1 MKRPLFPCLIGLALG
16 EAAAI
21 SFGFKGGLFLA
32 LLFLLTGCLTLFWR
46 KKRSFFCLWIFS
58 AASLLGFLL
67 FLHAWENREPLADI
81 MLPVEGSIRGRIT
94 FLQVDKE
101 GEYDITLENVQY
113 IPGSF
118 GRTDEG
124 KNGSASE
131 NVRYAAESSTPA
143 KGEGNTEDVRGDCRV
158 FHLKEG
164 MGQLQPGDWI
174 VCQGELTALS
184 QPANP
189 GEFNS
194 QVYYQSKGIS
204 CQFFADSFVCVKRG
218 GLSLTRIAF
227 WVRRAVAGVYNRILG
242 EDYAALLHA
251 MVLGD
256 KGALSEEQ
264 KLRYEE
270 NGVAHLLS
278 VSGLHVS
285 IMAGSWFRFLRKR
298 KLPYGPACAGG
309 LLLLIFYGCLT
320 GFGNSILR
328 AVIMYGVFLG
338 AEYFGAGYDMTSSM
352 SLAGVLMLLESPWRL
367 LEGGCQMS
375 FAAVF
380 AIGYVLPWVKELA
393 KKRKGEED
401 GRIRRFARWRR
412 GMGDALL
419 SSVVISAVTLPV
431 VLRVFYTFS
440 PYSVLINLIVIPCM
454 TPMMVSG
461 IVAGVTGVFLL
472 PAAEWAGTLLTR
484 GLFLPAVGVLG
495 FFDFFLEHMRQ
506 LPGAVW
512 TAGCPTFLEMGILY
526 LLEGL
531 LLYIWY
537 RRRWRLGVQA
547 LLLMGL
553 WFVLAPSGPLRVT
566 MLDVGQGDSILL
578 QLPGGENVLIDGGS
592 TSRQAVGQYVI
603 APALHY
609 YGIAKID
616 YVVATHMDADHI
628 SGIEELFAMGYPIRR
643 VLLPAA
649 AESPGGR
656 GDAGE
661 AFASQGE
668 KSAQDGEEQGVAE
681 ELEAFASQ
689 AEKAGAEVIYMERGD
704 SIRFAGQSS
713 GALFA
718 KDGGSGPILRCLHP
732 YAGFESG
739 DKNAA
744 SLVFYL
750 QYDGFDALFTGDLE
764 KEGEEALCSYL
775 ESELLGQD
783 GQNPGVELLK
793 VAHHGSRYSTRER
806 FLKLIRPH
814 TALISAGEHN
824 RYGHPHE
831 ETLGRL
837 RDCGTD
843 VYETAENGAIF
854 VETDG
859 KRWAVRTFLEN
870 GS

>member
-21 SFGFKGGLFLA
+21 SFGFKGGLFPA
-32 LLFLLTGCLTLFWR
+32 LLFLLTGCLTLLWR

-67 FLHAWENREPLADI
+67 FLHAWENREPLADVV
-81 MLPVEGSIRGRIT
+81 LPVEGSIRGRIT

-113 IPGSF
+113 IPGSS
-118 GRTDEG
+118 GRANEG

-131 NVRYAAESSTPA
+131 NVRYATRSSTPA
-143 KGEGNTEDVRGDCRV
+143 KGEDNAEDVRGACRV
-158 FHLKEG
+158 FHLKER

-227 WVRRAVAGVYNRILG
+227 WVRRAVAGVYDRILG

-352 SLAGVLMLLESPWRL
+352 SLAGILMLLESPWRL

-393 KKRKGEED
+393 KERKGEED

-461 IVAGVTGVFLL
+461 IVAGTAGVFLL

-537 RRRWRLGVQA
+537 RRRWRLGVRA

-603 APALHY
+603 APALRY

-649 AESPGGR
+649 AE
-656 GDAGE
+656 E
-661 AFASQGE
+661 
-668 KSAQDGEEQGVAE
+668 SAQDGEEQGVAE
-681 ELEAFASQ
+681 ELEAFAAQ
-689 AEKAGAEVIYMERGD
+689 GEEAGAEVIYMERGD
-704 SIRFAGQSS
+704 SVRFAGESG

-718 KDGGSGPILRCLHP
+718 KGEGSGPILRCLHP

-793 VAHHGSRYSTRER
+793 VAHHGSRYSTGER

-824 RYGHPHE
+824 RYGHPHG
-831 ETLGRL
+831 ETLERL
-837 RDCGTD
+837 RDCGAD

>member
-21 SFGFKGGLFLA
+21 SFGFKGGLFPA
-32 LLFLLTGCLTLFWR
+32 LLFLLTGCLTLLWR

-101 GEYDITLENVQY
+101 GEYDITLENVEY

-131 NVRYAAESSTPA
+131 NVRYVTRSSTPA
-143 KGEGNTEDVRGDCRV
+143 KGEGNTEDVRGACRV

-227 WVRRAVAGVYNRILG
+227 WVRRAVAGVYDRILG

-352 SLAGVLMLLESPWRL
+352 SLAGILMLLESPWRL

-401 GRIRRFARWRR
+401 GRIRRFARWRK

-472 PAAEWAGTLLTR
+472 PAAKWAGTLLTR

-537 RRRWRLGVQA
+537 RRRWRLGVRA
-547 LLLMGL
+547 LLLMGP

-603 APALHY
+603 APALRY
-609 YGIAKID
+609 YGIAEID

-649 AESPGGR
+649 SE
-656 GDAGE
+656 E
-661 AFASQGE
+661 
-668 KSAQDGEEQGVAE
+668 SAQDGEEQGVAE

-689 AEKAGAEVIYMERGD
+689 AEEAGAEVIYMERGD
-704 SIRFAGQSS
+704 SIRFAGDSS

-718 KDGGSGPILRCLHP
+718 KDGSGPILRCLHP

-764 KEGEEALCSYL
+764 KEGEEVLCSYL

-793 VAHHGSRYSTRER
+793 VAHHGSRYSTGER

-814 TALISAGEHN
+814 TALISAGEYN
-824 RYGHPHE
+824 RYGHPHG
-831 ETLGRL
+831 ETLERL

-870 GS
+870 ES

>member
-21 SFGFKGGLFLA
+21 SFGFKGGLFPA
-32 LLFLLTGCLTLFWR
+32 LLFLLTGCLTLLWR

-67 FLHAWENREPLADI
+67 FLHAWENREPLADVV
-81 MLPVEGSIRGRIT
+81 LPVEGSIRGRIT

-113 IPGSF
+113 IPGSS
-118 GRTDEG
+118 GRANEG

-131 NVRYAAESSTPA
+131 NVRYATRSSTPA
-143 KGEGNTEDVRGDCRV
+143 KGEDNAEDVRGACRV
-158 FHLKEG
+158 FHLKER

-227 WVRRAVAGVYNRILG
+227 WVRRAVAGVYDRILG

-352 SLAGVLMLLESPWRL
+352 SLAGILMLLESPWRL

-393 KKRKGEED
+393 KERKGEED

-461 IVAGVTGVFLL
+461 IVAGTAGVFLL

-537 RRRWRLGVQA
+537 RRRWRLGVRA

-603 APALHY
+603 APALRY

-649 AESPGGR
+649 AE
-656 GDAGE
+656 E
-661 AFASQGE
+661 
-668 KSAQDGEEQGVAE
+668 SAQDGEEQGVAE
-681 ELEAFASQ
+681 ELEAFAAQ
-689 AEKAGAEVIYMERGD
+689 GEEAGAEVIYMERGD
-704 SIRFAGQSS
+704 SVRFAGESG

-718 KDGGSGPILRCLHP
+718 KGEGSGPILRCLHP

-793 VAHHGSRYSTRER
+793 VAHHGSRYSTGER

-824 RYGHPHE
+824 RYGHPHG
-831 ETLGRL
+831 ETLERL

>member
-32 LLFLLTGCLTLFWR
+32 LLFLLTGCLTLLWR
-46 KKRSFFCLWIFS
+46 KKRSFFCPWIFS
-58 AASLLGFLL
+58 AACLLGFLL

-204 CQFFADSFVCVKRG
+204 CQFFADSFVCVKRE

-227 WVRRAVAGVYNRILG
+227 WVRRAVAGVYDRILG

-461 IVAGVTGVFLL
+461 IVAGVAGVFLL
-472 PAAEWAGTLLTR
+472 PVAKWAGTLLTR

-531 LLYIWY
+531 LFYIWY
-537 RRRWRLGVQA
+537 RRRWRLGVRA

-566 MLDVGQGDSILL
+566 MLDVGQGDSILM

-603 APALHY
+603 APALRY
-609 YGIAKID
+609 YGIAEID

-649 AESPGGR
+649 AE
-656 GDAGE
+656 E
-661 AFASQGE
+661 
-668 KSAQDGEEQGVAE
+668 SAQDGKGQGVAE

-764 KEGEEALCSYL
+764 KEGEKALCSYL

-793 VAHHGSRYSTRER
+793 VAHHGSRYSTGER

-824 RYGHPHE
+824 RYGHPHG
-831 ETLGRL
+831 ETLERL
-837 RDCGTD
+837 RDCGAD
-843 VYETAENGAIF
+843 IYETAENGAIF

>member
-21 SFGFKGGLFLA
+21 SFGFKGGLFPA
-32 LLFLLTGCLTLFWR
+32 LLFLLTGCLTLLWR

-67 FLHAWENREPLADI
+67 FLHAWENREPLADVV
-81 MLPVEGSIRGRIT
+81 LPVEGSIRGRIT

-131 NVRYAAESSTPA
+131 NVRYATRSSTPA
-143 KGEGNTEDVRGDCRV
+143 KGEGNTEDVRGACRV

-227 WVRRAVAGVYNRILG
+227 WVRRAVAGVYDRILG

-472 PAAEWAGTLLTR
+472 PAAKWAGTLLTR

-537 RRRWRLGVQA
+537 RRRWRLGLRA

-603 APALHY
+603 APALRY

-628 SGIEELFAMGYPIRR
+628 SGIEELFAMGYPVRR

-649 AESPGGR
+649 AE
-656 GDAGE
+656 E
-661 AFASQGE
+661 
-668 KSAQDGEEQGVAE
+668 SAQDGEEQSVAE
-681 ELEAFASQ
+681 ELEAFAAQ
-689 AEKAGAEVIYMERGD
+689 AEEAGAEVIYMERGD
-704 SIRFAGQSS
+704 SIRFAGDSS

-739 DKNAA
+739 DKNVA

-764 KEGEEALCSYL
+764 KEGEEVLCSYL

-793 VAHHGSRYSTRER
+793 VAHHGSRYSTGER

-831 ETLGRL
+831 ETLERL

-859 KRWAVRTFLEN
+859 KQWAVRTFLEN

>member
-1 MKRPLFPCLIGLALG
+1 
-16 EAAAI
+16 
-21 SFGFKGGLFLA
+21 
-32 LLFLLTGCLTLFWR
+32 
-46 KKRSFFCLWIFS
+46 
-58 AASLLGFLL
+58 
-67 FLHAWENREPLADI
+67 
-81 MLPVEGSIRGRIT
+81 
-94 FLQVDKE
+94 
-101 GEYDITLENVQY
+101 
-113 IPGSF
+113 
-118 GRTDEG
+118 
-124 KNGSASE
+124 
-131 NVRYAAESSTPA
+131 
-143 KGEGNTEDVRGDCRV
+143 
-158 FHLKEG
+158 
-164 MGQLQPGDWI
+164 
-174 VCQGELTALS
+174 
-184 QPANP
+184 
-189 GEFNS
+189 
-194 QVYYQSKGIS
+194 
-204 CQFFADSFVCVKRG
+204 
-218 GLSLTRIAF
+218 
-227 WVRRAVAGVYNRILG
+227 
-242 EDYAALLHA
+242 
-251 MVLGD
+251 
-256 KGALSEEQ
+256 
-264 KLRYEE
+264 
-270 NGVAHLLS
+270 
-278 VSGLHVS
+278 
-285 IMAGSWFRFLRKR
+285 
-298 KLPYGPACAGG
+298 
-309 LLLLIFYGCLT
+309 
-320 GFGNSILR
+320 
-328 AVIMYGVFLG
+328 
-338 AEYFGAGYDMTSSM
+338 
-352 SLAGVLMLLESPWRL
+352 
-367 LEGGCQMS
+367 
-375 FAAVF
+375 
-380 AIGYVLPWVKELA
+380 
-393 KKRKGEED
+393 
-401 GRIRRFARWRR
+401 
-412 GMGDALL
+412 MGDALL

-603 APALHY
+603 APALRY

-793 VAHHGSRYSTRER
+793 VAHHGSRYSTGER

>member
-21 SFGFKGGLFLA
+21 SFGFKGGLFPA
-32 LLFLLTGCLTLFWR
+32 LLFLLTGCLTLLWR

-101 GEYDITLENVQY
+101 GEYDITLENVEY

-131 NVRYAAESSTPA
+131 NVRYATRSSTPA
-143 KGEGNTEDVRGDCRV
+143 KGEGNTEDVRGACRV

-227 WVRRAVAGVYNRILG
+227 WVRRAVAGVYDRILG

-328 AVIMYGVFLG
+328 AVIKH
-338 AEYFGAGYDMTSSM
+338 
-352 SLAGVLMLLESPWRL
+352 
-367 LEGGCQMS
+367 
-375 FAAVF
+375 
-380 AIGYVLPWVKELA
+380 AI
-393 KKRKGEED
+393 
-401 GRIRRFARWRR
+401 
-412 GMGDALL
+412 
-419 SSVVISAVTLPV
+419 
-431 VLRVFYTFS
+431 
-440 PYSVLINLIVIPCM
+440 
-454 TPMMVSG
+454 
-461 IVAGVTGVFLL
+461 
-472 PAAEWAGTLLTR
+472 
-484 GLFLPAVGVLG
+484 
-495 FFDFFLEHMRQ
+495 
-506 LPGAVW
+506 
-512 TAGCPTFLEMGILY
+512 
-526 LLEGL
+526 
-531 LLYIWY
+531 
-537 RRRWRLGVQA
+537 
-547 LLLMGL
+547 
-553 WFVLAPSGPLRVT
+553 
-566 MLDVGQGDSILL
+566 
-578 QLPGGENVLIDGGS
+578 
-592 TSRQAVGQYVI
+592 
-603 APALHY
+603 
-609 YGIAKID
+609 
-616 YVVATHMDADHI
+616 
-628 SGIEELFAMGYPIRR
+628 
-643 VLLPAA
+643 
-649 AESPGGR
+649 
-656 GDAGE
+656 
-661 AFASQGE
+661 
-668 KSAQDGEEQGVAE
+668 
-681 ELEAFASQ
+681 
-689 AEKAGAEVIYMERGD
+689 
-704 SIRFAGQSS
+704 
-713 GALFA
+713 
-718 KDGGSGPILRCLHP
+718 
-732 YAGFESG
+732 
-739 DKNAA
+739 
-744 SLVFYL
+744 
-750 QYDGFDALFTGDLE
+750 
-764 KEGEEALCSYL
+764 
-775 ESELLGQD
+775 
-783 GQNPGVELLK
+783 
-793 VAHHGSRYSTRER
+793 
-806 FLKLIRPH
+806 
-814 TALISAGEHN
+814 
-824 RYGHPHE
+824 
-831 ETLGRL
+831 
-837 RDCGTD
+837 
-843 VYETAENGAIF
+843 
-854 VETDG
+854 
-859 KRWAVRTFLEN
+859 
-870 GS
+870 

>member
-21 SFGFKGGLFLA
+21 SFGFKGGLFPA
-32 LLFLLTGCLTLFWR
+32 LLFLLTGCLTLLWR

-101 GEYDITLENVQY
+101 GEYDITLENVEY
-113 IPGSF
+113 IPGSS

-131 NVRYAAESSTPA
+131 NVRYATRSSTPA
-143 KGEGNTEDVRGDCRV
+143 KGEGNTEDVRGACRV

-227 WVRRAVAGVYNRILG
+227 WVRRAVAGVYDRILG

-461 IVAGVTGVFLL
+461 IVAGAVGVFLL
-472 PAAEWAGTLLTR
+472 PAAKWAGTLLTR

-512 TAGCPTFLEMGILY
+512 TAGCPTFWEMGILY

-537 RRRWRLGVQA
+537 RRRWRLGVRA

-603 APALHY
+603 APALRY
-609 YGIAKID
+609 YGIAEID

-628 SGIEELFAMGYPIRR
+628 SGIEELFAMGYPVRR

-649 AESPGGR
+649 AE
-656 GDAGE
+656 E
-661 AFASQGE
+661 
-668 KSAQDGEEQGVAE
+668 SAQDGKEQGVAE

-689 AEKAGAEVIYMERGD
+689 AEEAGAEVIYMERGD
-704 SIRFAGQSS
+704 SIRFAGDSS

-718 KDGGSGPILRCLHP
+718 KDGSGPILRCLHP

-739 DKNAA
+739 DKNVA

-764 KEGEEALCSYL
+764 KEGEEVLCSYL

-793 VAHHGSRYSTRER
+793 VAHHGSRYSTGER

-814 TALISAGEHN
+814 TALISAGEYN

-831 ETLGRL
+831 ETLERL
-837 RDCGTD
+837 CDCGTD

>member
-1 MKRPLFPCLIGLALG
+1 
-16 EAAAI
+16 
-21 SFGFKGGLFLA
+21 
-32 LLFLLTGCLTLFWR
+32 
-46 KKRSFFCLWIFS
+46 
-58 AASLLGFLL
+58 
-67 FLHAWENREPLADI
+67 
-81 MLPVEGSIRGRIT
+81 
-94 FLQVDKE
+94 
-101 GEYDITLENVQY
+101 
-113 IPGSF
+113 
-118 GRTDEG
+118 
-124 KNGSASE
+124 
-131 NVRYAAESSTPA
+131 
-143 KGEGNTEDVRGDCRV
+143 
-158 FHLKEG
+158 
-164 MGQLQPGDWI
+164 
-174 VCQGELTALS
+174 
-184 QPANP
+184 
-189 GEFNS
+189 
-194 QVYYQSKGIS
+194 
-204 CQFFADSFVCVKRG
+204 
-218 GLSLTRIAF
+218 
-227 WVRRAVAGVYNRILG
+227 
-242 EDYAALLHA
+242 
-251 MVLGD
+251 
-256 KGALSEEQ
+256 
-264 KLRYEE
+264 
-270 NGVAHLLS
+270 
-278 VSGLHVS
+278 
-285 IMAGSWFRFLRKR
+285 
-298 KLPYGPACAGG
+298 
-309 LLLLIFYGCLT
+309 
-320 GFGNSILR
+320 
-328 AVIMYGVFLG
+328 
-338 AEYFGAGYDMTSSM
+338 
-352 SLAGVLMLLESPWRL
+352 
-367 LEGGCQMS
+367 
-375 FAAVF
+375 
-380 AIGYVLPWVKELA
+380 
-393 KKRKGEED
+393 
-401 GRIRRFARWRR
+401 
-412 GMGDALL
+412 MGDALL

-472 PAAEWAGTLLTR
+472 PAAKWAGTLLTR

-512 TAGCPTFLEMGILY
+512 TAGCPTFWEMGILY

-531 LLYIWY
+531 LLCIWY
-537 RRRWRLGVQA
+537 RRRWRLGLRA

-603 APALHY
+603 APALRY
-609 YGIAKID
+609 YGIAEID

-649 AESPGGR
+649 AE
-656 GDAGE
+656 
-661 AFASQGE
+661 
-668 KSAQDGEEQGVAE
+668 KSAQDGKEQGVAE

-704 SIRFAGQSS
+704 SVRFAGQSS

-718 KDGGSGPILRCLHP
+718 KDGGSGPTLRCLHP
-732 YAGFESG
+732 YAGFESE

-750 QYDGFDALFTGDLE
+750 QYDGLDALFTGDLE

-793 VAHHGSRYSTRER
+793 VAHHGSRYSTGER
-806 FLKLIRPH
+806 FLKLIHPH

-831 ETLGRL
+831 ETLERL

>member
-21 SFGFKGGLFLA
+21 SFGFKGGLFPA
-32 LLFLLTGCLTLFWR
+32 LLFLLTGCLTLLWR
-46 KKRSFFCLWIFS
+46 KKQSFFCLWIFS

-101 GEYDITLENVQY
+101 GEYDITLENVEY

-131 NVRYAAESSTPA
+131 NVRYATRSSTPA

-227 WVRRAVAGVYNRILG
+227 WVRRAVAGVYDRILG

-401 GRIRRFARWRR
+401 GRIRRFARWRK

-461 IVAGVTGVFLL
+461 IVAGAVGVFLL

-512 TAGCPTFLEMGILY
+512 TAGCPTFWEMGILY

-537 RRRWRLGVQA
+537 RRRWRLGVRA

-578 QLPGGENVLIDGGS
+578 QLSGGENVLIDGGS

-603 APALHY
+603 APALRY
-609 YGIAKID
+609 YGIAEID

-628 SGIEELFAMGYPIRR
+628 SGIEELFAMGYPVRR

-649 AESPGGR
+649 AE
-656 GDAGE
+656 E
-661 AFASQGE
+661 
-668 KSAQDGEEQGVAE
+668 SAQDGEEQGVAG
-681 ELEAFASQ
+681 ELEAFAAQ
-689 AEKAGAEVIYMERGD
+689 AEEAGAEVIYIERGD
-704 SIRFAGQSS
+704 SVRFAGQSD

-718 KDGGSGPILRCLHP
+718 KGGGSGPILRCLHP

-793 VAHHGSRYSTRER
+793 VAHHGSRYSTGER
-806 FLKLIRPH
+806 FLKLIHPH

-824 RYGHPHE
+824 RYGHPHG
-831 ETLGRL
+831 ETLERL

>member
-32 LLFLLTGCLTLFWR
+32 LLFLLTGCLTLLWR
-46 KKRSFFCLWIFS
+46 KKRSFFFLWIFS

-227 WVRRAVAGVYNRILG
+227 WVRRAVAGVYDRILG

-512 TAGCPTFLEMGILY
+512 TAGCPTFWKMGILY

-531 LLYIWY
+531 LLCIWY
-537 RRRWRLGVQA
+537 RRRWRLGLRA

-603 APALHY
+603 APALRY
-609 YGIAKID
+609 YGIAEID

-628 SGIEELFAMGYPIRR
+628 SGIEELFAMGYPVRR

-649 AESPGGR
+649 AE
-656 GDAGE
+656 E
-661 AFASQGE
+661 A
-668 KSAQDGEEQGVAE
+668 AQDGEGQGVAE

-689 AEKAGAEVIYMERGD
+689 AEEAGAEVIYMERGD
-704 SIRFAGQSS
+704 SIRFAGDSS

-718 KDGGSGPILRCLHP
+718 KDGSGPILRCLHP

-764 KEGEEALCSYL
+764 KEGEEVLCSYL

-793 VAHHGSRYSTRER
+793 VAHHGSRYSTGER

-814 TALISAGEHN
+814 TALISAGEYN
-824 RYGHPHE
+824 RYGHPHG
-831 ETLGRL
+831 ETLERL